1 MNQDQ
6 NPLAQLSD
14 ALAAAVE
21 TAGRSLVTVSARRR
35 IPATGIAWRE
45 GGIVVTADH
54 VIEHDDHIRVT
65 LPDGTEVPAALAGR
79 DPGTDVAVLRVQGGV
94 TPATR
99 AADTSARVGSLV
111 LALGRP
117 GSDGPQASFGVVSS
131 VGGPWRTATGSQVEG
146 YLRSDT
152 TFYPGFSGGA
162 LVDPAGAVVGL
173 NSSHLGRG
181 GVTLPYAAVDAV
193 VEALLAHGRVRRG
206 YLGIGTR
213 QVEVP
218 GPLAAKI
225 GGQTSGLLIMSVE
238 PGSAADSAGLVIGDI
253 LVAVNGT
260 AVGTAEDLQAQLGA
274 ERVGVA
280 TPLLLLRGGERHDA
294 TAAIGER
301 SAETAR

>member
-1 MNQDQ
+1 MNQEQ
-6 NPLAQLSD
+6 NPLARLSD
-14 ALAAAVE
+14 ALATAVE

-35 IPATGIAWRE
+35 IPATGIGWRE
-45 GGIVVTADH
+45 GGIIVTADH
-54 VIEHDDHIRVT
+54 VIEHEDHVRIT
-65 LPDGTEVPAALAGR
+65 LPDGNEVPATLAGR
-79 DPGTDVAVLRVQGGV
+79 DPGTDVAVLRVEGV
-94 TPATR
+94 VAPAV
-99 AADTSARVGSLV
+99 AAQASSARVGSLV

-117 GSDGPQASFGVVSS
+117 GRGGPQASFGVVSS
-131 VGGPWRTATGSQVEG
+131 VGGRWRTATGSQVEG

-213 QVEVP
+213 PVEVP
-218 GPLAAKI
+218 APLAAKV
-225 GGQTSGLLIMSVE
+225 GGQASGLLIMSVE
-238 PGSAADSAGLVIGDI
+238 PGSAADEAGLVIGDI
-253 LVAVNGT
+253 LVGVNG
-260 AVGTAEDLQAQLGA
+260 ASVGTAEELQSQLGA

-280 TPLLLLRGGERHDA
+280 TPLLLLRGGERHETTA
-294 TAAIGER
+294 TIGER
-301 SAETAR
+301 SPETAR